1 MIDEI
6 HSLERELTS
15 KLNIIKAFVSDNKL
29 KFPDDVDQDGILSM
43 CTLMDDA
50 LNDVREGI
58 EEEKELRKR
67 IIEVQ
72 EIFLSYKTRINKLQ
86 YRKTRLNIAAV
97 ISLAFTCYI
106 VLVTG
111 KPKETIDYLF
121 VGIFVFLL
129 YVVVDLFRLSKK
141 VKQDEVENQKNII
154 ECQEIEK
161 KLLERTNKLHNSLV
175 ELSASTNDMISCLGI
190 DGVNHD

>member
-1 MIDEI
+1 
-6 HSLERELTS
+6 
-15 KLNIIKAFVSDNKL
+15 
-29 KFPDDVDQDGILSM
+29 
-43 CTLMDDA
+43 MDDA

-58 EEEKELRKR
+58 EEEKELRRR

-72 EIFLSYKTRINKLQ
+72 EILLSYKTRINNLQ

-141 VKQDEVENQKNII
+141 VKQDEIENQKNII

-161 KLLERTNKLHNSLV
+161 ELLERTNKLHNSLV